1 MLRHLRAPDSLVRLF
16 ENCCRRSSRVF
27 SLQGAL
33 GCEWVRPERGL
44 PQGCPLSPVIAAAV
58 SHCWAA
64 YVIGQDDPVT
74 AKVTGHAYVDDRCLL
89 LRAGASRHHLREAID
104 RSHEFDLAFKLSLSL
119 TKCAVV
125 ASADDPAAA
134 SLASNLGY
142 KLLSSLEVLG
152 VLVPFDGSW
161 GLLRFSLAKV
171 QLRLRL
177 MRGLSL
183 RLGDARQLI
192 RSLVEPIFTW
202 AAPYAAPDA
211 SELEAIRQEVLYLC
225 SRKVGRE
232 AARVLFYEVVGW
244 FLEPQFALD
253 AAILRAT
260 WRVVVH
266 PPEWSETLPLHET
279 TLSQLK
285 VLPRL
290 PEVLERLG
298 WWLTDD
304 ARCLCCKGL
313 QGEVRQVRIGFE
325 SFRTVKLWLTSLT
338 DLSIS

>member
-125 ASADDPAAA
+125 
-134 SLASNLGY
+134 
-142 KLLSSLEVLG
+142 
-152 VLVPFDGSW
+152 
-161 GLLRFSLAKV
+161 
-171 QLRLRL
+171 
-177 MRGLSL
+177 GLSKLQSKQGPSSAKSSGQQLSPKGWAFFFL
-183 RLGDARQLI
+183 R
-192 RSLVEPIFTW
+192 
-202 AAPYAAPDA
+202 
-211 SELEAIRQEVLYLC
+211 
-225 SRKVGRE
+225 
-232 AARVLFYEVVGW
+232 
-244 FLEPQFALD
+244 
-253 AAILRAT
+253 
-260 WRVVVH
+260 
-266 PPEWSETLPLHET
+266 
-279 TLSQLK
+279 
-285 VLPRL
+285 
-290 PEVLERLG
+290 
-298 WWLTDD
+298 
-304 ARCLCCKGL
+304 
-313 QGEVRQVRIGFE
+313 
-325 SFRTVKLWLTSLT
+325 
-338 DLSIS
+338 